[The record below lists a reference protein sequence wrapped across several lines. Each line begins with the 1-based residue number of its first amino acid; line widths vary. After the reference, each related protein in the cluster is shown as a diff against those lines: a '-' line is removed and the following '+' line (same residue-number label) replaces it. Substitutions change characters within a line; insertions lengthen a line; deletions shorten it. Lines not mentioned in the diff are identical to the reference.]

1 MEVRFLPDPATT
13 RRMTTQELRERF
25 VFDRIAVPGEIRTVY
40 VDADRS
46 IIGFAIPT
54 TAPLDLTASRTEMAA
69 DHFLERREMGIVNVG
84 GAGVVIADGKEF
96 VLAKRD
102 MVYLGR
108 GTKAVSFKSANGS
121 NPAAFFFVSYPAH
134 REYPS
139 RLMTFAES
147 AATPLGTPRD
157 ANKRTIH
164 KYIHEAGI
172 PSCQLVMGMTV
183 LEEGSVW
190 NTMPAH
196 THLRRSEVYMYF
208 DVPEDGMVVHLMG
221 EPTETRHVILHNRQA
236 VISPVWS
243 IHAGAATQAYS
254 FIWAMG
260 GENQA
265 FDDMDKVAVRDLK

>member
-1 MEVRFLPDPATT
+1 
-13 RRMTTQELRERF
+13 MTTQELRERF
-25 VFDRIAVPGEIRTVY
+25 VFDQIAVPGEVRTVY

-46 IIGFAIPT
+46 IVGFAIPT
-54 TAPLDLTASRTEMAA
+54 AVPLELTASRKEMAA

-84 GAGVVIADGKEF
+84 GAGVVTADGKEF
-96 VLAKRD
+96 VVAKRD

-108 GTKAVSFKSANGS
+108 GTKSVSFKSANGS
-121 NPAAFFFVSYPAH
+121 NPAAFFLVSYPAH
-134 REYPS
+134 RDYPS

-147 AATPLGTPRD
+147 TATPLGTAKD

-183 LEEGSVW
+183 LEEGSIW

-265 FDDMDKVAVRDLK
+265 FDDMDKIAVRELR

>member
-25 VFDRIAVPGEIRTVY
+25 VFDQIAVPGEIRTVY

-46 IIGFAIPT
+46 IVGFAIPT
-54 TAPLDLTASRTEMAA
+54 AVPLELTASRKEMAA

-84 GAGVVIADGKEF
+84 GAGIVTADGKEF
-96 VLAKRD
+96 VVAKRD

-121 NPAAFFFVSYPAH
+121 NPAAFFLVSYPAH

-147 AATPLGTPRD
+147 TATPLGAAKD

-164 KYIHEAGI
+164 KYIHEGGI
-172 PSCQLVMGMTV
+172 PSCQLVMGMTM
-183 LEEGSVW
+183 LEEGSIW

-265 FDDMDKVAVRDLK
+265 FDDMDRVAIGDLR

>member
-13 RRMTTQELRERF
+13 RRLTTAELRERF
-25 VFDRIAVPGEIRTVY
+25 AFDQLAIPGQITTVY
-40 VDADRS
+40 CDADRS
-46 IIGFAIPT
+46 ILGFAIPT
-54 TAPLDLTASRTEMAA
+54 SGPLELTASRKEMAA
-69 DHFLERREMGIVNVG
+69 DHFLERRELGIVNVG
-84 GAGVVIADGKEF
+84 GAGVVTADGKEF
-96 VLAKRD
+96 ALAKRD
-102 MVYLGR
+102 MLYLGR
-108 GTKAVSFKSANGS
+108 GTKSVLFRSASGS
-121 NPAAFFFVSYPAH
+121 NPAAFFLVSYPAH
-134 REYPS
+134 REYPA

-147 AATPLGTPRD
+147 TATALGSAKD

-164 KYIHEAGI
+164 KYIHESGI
-172 PSCQLVMGMTV
+172 ASCQLVMGLTV
-183 LEEGSVW
+183 LEEGCVW
-190 NTMPAH
+190 NTMPPH
-196 THLRRSEVYMYF
+196 THLRRSEIYMYF

-221 EPTETRHVILHNRQA
+221 EPSETRHVILRNRNA

>member
-1 MEVRFLPDPATT
+1 MEVRFLPDPQAT

-25 VFDRIAVPGEIRTVY
+25 VFDHIAAPGEIRTVY
-40 VDADRS
+40 CDADRS
-46 IIGFAIPT
+46 ILGFAIPT
-54 TAPLDLTASRTEMAA
+54 TAPLDLTASRKEMAA

-84 GAGVVIADGKEF
+84 GAGVVAADGKEF
-96 VLAKRD
+96 AVAKRD
-102 MVYLGR
+102 MLYLGR
-108 GTKAVSFKSANGS
+108 GTKSVTFRSSSGS
-121 NPAAFFFVSYPAH
+121 NPAAFFLVSYPAH
-134 REYPS
+134 REHPS

-147 AATPLGTPRD
+147 TAAPLGTAKD

-164 KYIHEAGI
+164 KYIHEGGVQ
-172 PSCQLVMGMTV
+172 SCQLVMGMTV
-183 LEEGSVW
+183 LEEGSIW

-196 THLRRSEVYMYF
+196 THLRRSEIYMYF
-208 DVPEDGMVVHLMG
+208 DLPEDGMVVHLMG
-221 EPTETRHVILHNRQA
+221 EPTETRHVILRDRQA